1 MGTIVNRCVIRRTN
15 DILSKYLPPKI
26 EQVVCCRLTPLQM
39 SMYKQLLSRI
49 VKAGIVDGKAA
60 DSGSK
65 FSTLA
70 YITHL
75 KKLCN
80 HPDLVYDLAK
90 VGNSETWKVLVDDG
104 TFLMNCHSLSM
115 SSPLAPIH
123 LRTFIRTRHRA
134 SRACSKCSRRS
145 TAPRG
150 GRQS

>member
-1 MGTIVNRCVIRRTN
+1 MGLERLAEMGTIVNRCVIRRTN

-90 VGNSETWKVLVDDG
+90 VGNSRTWKVIDDDG
-104 TFLMNCHSLSM
+104 TFLMIDLSQ
-115 SSPLAPIH
+115 LFH
-123 LRTFIRTRHRA
+123 EL
-134 SRACSKCSRRS
+134 
-145 TAPRG
+145 TAGAHPFANLY
-150 GRQS
+150 

>member
-90 VGNSETWKVLVDDG
+90 VGDSETWKRTMMVP
-104 TFLMNCHSLSM
+104 FYR
-115 SSPLAPIH
+115 SSQLGHELTLGAFR
-123 LRTFIRTRHRA
+123 LRTWL
-134 SRACSKCSRRS
+134 
-145 TAPRG
+145 
-150 GRQS
+150 